1 MGLTYQWQV
10 STDSTATVF
19 VDLQD
24 GPLVSGS
31 KTQTLTFNNLTV
43 ADNNKK
49 YRVVVGS
56 EDFNVAPIVSD
67 AATLF
72 TAPSIT
78 LSTIPDIVTT
88 ATTATFSVT
97 GVANTGTISYQWQK
111 RVPCAPTATEPCFIN
126 LIDQAGSVSG
136 SLSPNLVLSGL
147 TSSVHNNSQYRV
159 VASAQCCGTTAI
171 TQSSNIATLQVATQ
185 GQTLF
190 ITKDLTDV
198 TIATDKSASLSIEIQ
213 TTTTNSAQVP
223 VTFTWQKLVGTTW
236 TGLSNPQ
243 PIQNTVINPTLI
255 LYKQTL
261 QITGAIDGES
271 YRVIVGDGRT
281 SATSSAAKTKNPA
294 TCKGC
299 GGSGTGDPHFYIG
312 NNNSYGFDDNPIV
325 NGHKEI
331 VMLYLR
337 NKKDNTEHIL
347 TCKNTGTFGK
357 SSPYNVERTSYIQ
370 KKDGQ
375 LVGARIND
383 AKADMMGVVMMN
395 ASAGRFGFTW
405 TILDPSNISKA
416 QDLDIVI
423 GGAWYWMC
431 KSLIQYLKKNPAF
444 MSLGWPYI
452 GWIHADGIGLGLAP
466 YGLIRENFEI
476 DNLYLNNSGSSN
488 IDGLYLASS
497 KDDKNNIRY
506 NKDNSA
512 YSIIRDRGLWQI
524 KSRILS
530 PIAMTRVSDTKFTIS
545 VSNYAD
551 AESLSIGL
559 GVGSSAAGVISG
571 NPVIS
576 AISYKYPTQARARED
591 QIPITA
597 EITVTGGQILQAG
610 SVIFGYF
617 VETTNGTNT
626 ITLPNLFT
634 ASDIYTGQKIIVNGA
649 TAANTT
655 ISNINGNTIT
665 LSSNCT
671 ATGRFPLEI
680 IYAES
685 FEDNATSPELSE
697 GWLKNKNII
706 SNIKLLPLLSSPEGL
721 SKISE
726 DISNNPRFW
735 HELSLALSG
744 KPIDGTPINSILS
757 QPQDTAS
764 INGTASFTVS
774 AEFANSRYQWQKS
787 VDNGVSWTDI
797 AGATSAT
804 LVVNTIRSD
813 NGTLFRAKVDNL
825 LTSNSAKLSVPSTL
839 KIQQEPSNTS
849 AVNLQAAF
857 GIIASGVQ
865 PITYQWQKSDDNGIN
880 FFNVPNNNLPTL
892 SLSNL
897 KAEDDNDLY
906 RVSVADGAG
915 DSYVSAAYKLSV
927 NPVLSISS
935 QPTNQTASE
944 EETASFS
951 VSGVCN
957 NGPLQYQW
965 EVSTN
970 NGISYSIV
978 QDPSYSGALNLS
990 GLKIYDNNKLYRAK
1004 LISDIKNNFIYSS
1017 GARLFVPNSI
1027 TIVSHPSNTVSSSG
1041 NATFSISANSSQ
1053 PPLTYQWQK
1062 QIPQSNNWSDISA
1075 ATGSTINVSGL
1086 KLVDDNTKYRV
1097 ILTDQRGSVYSN
1109 EAIVDTTP
1117 QLSIVQN
1124 ISGYT
1129 SNDYKLRLT
1138 LVASVLTTTLEN
1150 TPTNLAYS
1158 WEKANPGSNL
1168 FSPITGI
1175 PSDQNYILG
1184 DLKVSDSGVRY
1195 RAKLTL
1201 PGARDL
1207 YSNTAQINVPES
1219 ITVNIKSPSVA
1230 KTNYPNT
1237 DITLSVDA
1245 TTKVPPLSY
1254 QWQKASTTNAQISY
1268 QFPNNDPFYDRV
1280 GLLMEMS
1287 GVSGTRAFVDSTDK
1301 TYIIPY
1307 RDDTVYNTSADIKLS
1322 NLDFKSAPTSARF
1335 NDIYSHLRIF
1345 DSGNVLYFG
1354 DKNFTIEYWY
1364 KPTIYSEMS
1373 VVSRRKGNVWPVY
1386 GNVGWTLSSTRFR
1399 AKIGE
1404 TWRDDWIDDNA
1415 NLPNIP
1421 VNEWT
1426 HVALTRYNNTY
1437 RLFRNGAMV
1446 GSFFNSS
1453 ALDETSG
1460 PLVIGTSSSVQING
1474 TENNYSL
1481 IGFLD
1486 NLRIT
1491 VGLARYTQNFIPDTL
1506 IDSEYQATVSSS
1518 NFANI
1523 PNATG
1528 NILRLEGLTSNNNLE
1543 KYRVVLTD
1551 PVSTVIV
1558 EN

>member
-19 VDLQD
+19 ADLQD
-24 GPLVSGS
+24 GPLVSGT
-31 KTQTLTFNNLTV
+31 KTPTLTFNNLTV
-43 ADNNKK
+43 ADNSKK

-78 LSTIPDIVTT
+78 LSTIPDIATT

-111 RVPCAPTATEPCFIN
+111 RVPCAPTAAEPCFIN
-126 LIDQAGSVSG
+126 LIDQVGAVSG
-136 SLSPNLVLSGL
+136 SISPNLVLSGL
-147 TSSVHNNSQYRV
+147 TASVHNNSQYRV

-171 TQSSNIATLQVATQ
+171 TQSSNTATLQVATQ

-190 ITKDLTDV
+190 ITKDLTDA
-198 TIATDKSASLSIEIQ
+198 TIATNKSASLSIEIQ
-213 TTTTNSAQVP
+213 TTTTNSTQVP
-223 VTFTWQKLVGTTW
+223 VTFTWQKLVGGNW
-236 TGLSNPQ
+236 TGITNTQ
-243 PIQNTVINPTLI
+243 PIENTVLSPTLI

-261 QITGAIDGES
+261 QITGAVDGES
-271 YRVIVGDGRT
+271 YRVVVGDGR
-281 SATSSAAKTKNPA
+281 SSSTSSSAKTKNPA
-294 TCKGC
+294 TCTGC

-312 NNNSYGFDDNPIV
+312 GSYGFDDNPII

-331 VMLYLR
+331 VMLYLK

-405 TILDPSNISKA
+405 SILDPANINKA
-416 QDLDIVI
+416 QDLDIII

-466 YGLIRENFEI
+466 YELVRENFEI
-476 DNLYLNNSGSSN
+476 DNLYLNNSGSAN
-488 IDGLYLASS
+488 IDGLYIASS
-497 KDDKNNIRY
+497 KDDPNTTRY

-512 YSIIRDRGLWQI
+512 YSIMRDRGVWQI
-524 KSRILS
+524 K
-530 PIAMTRVSDTKFTIS
+530 TRVLAPISMSKISDTKFTIS

-551 AESLSIGL
+551 AESLSVGL
-559 GVGSSAAGVISG
+559 GVGSSVAGVVSG

-576 AISYKYPTQARARED
+576 AISYKYPTQARAMETATS
-591 QIPITA
+591 ISA
-597 EITVTGGQILQAG
+597 EITVTGGTILTNG
-610 SVIFGYF
+610 SVNFGYF
-617 VETTNGTNT
+617 VNTTSGSNGV
-626 ITLPNLFT
+626 TLPSIFG
-634 ASDIYTGQKIIVNGA
+634 ASDIYIGQKIIITGA

-655 ISNINGNTIT
+655 ISVINGSAIT
-665 LSSNCT
+665 LGSNCT

-685 FEDNATSPELSE
+685 FEDNASSPDLSS

-706 SNIKLLPLLSSPEGL
+706 PNIKLLPLLSSAEGL

-735 HELSLALSG
+735 NELSLALSG
-744 KPIDGTPINSILS
+744 KPLDGTPVNSIVS
-757 QPQDTAS
+757 QPKDVAS
-764 INGTASFTVS
+764 INGTASFSVV

-787 VDNGVSWTDI
+787 TNNGVSWTDI
-797 AGATSAT
+797 AGATNST
-804 LVVNTIRSD
+804 LVINAIRSD

-839 KIQQEPSNTS
+839 KIQQEPANVS
-849 AVNLQAAF
+849 AVNLQAIF
-857 GIIASGVQ
+857 GVVASGVQ

-880 FFNVPNNNLPTL
+880 FSNIANNNLPTL

-906 RVSVADGAG
+906 KVSVADGAG
-915 DSYVSAAYKLSV
+915 DSYSSAAYKLSV
-927 NPVLSISS
+927 NPVVSVVS

-951 VSGVCN
+951 VSGVCD
-957 NGPLQYQW
+957 NGPFKYQW

-970 NGISYSIV
+970 NGVSYAVV
-978 QDPSYSGALNLS
+978 QEPSYSGNLNLS
-990 GLKIYDNNKLYRAK
+990 GLKIYDNNKLYRAR
-1004 LISDIKNNFIYSS
+1004 LVSDIKNNFVYSS
-1017 GARLFVPNSI
+1017 GARLFVPNSL
-1027 TIVSHPSNTVSSSG
+1027 TIVNNPANTISSSG
-1041 NATFSISANSSQ
+1041 NATFSVAANSSQ
-1053 PPLTYQWQK
+1053 PPLSYQWQR
-1062 QIPQSNNWSDISA
+1062 QSPQSTSWLDIVSG
-1075 ATGSTINVSGL
+1075 TGSTLNVSGL

-1097 ILTDQRGSVYSN
+1097 VLTDQRGSVYSN

-1117 QLSIVQN
+1117 HLSITQN

-1129 SNDYKLRLT
+1129 SNNYKLSLT
-1138 LVASVLTTTLEN
+1138 LVASVLATTLEN
-1150 TPTNLAYS
+1150 SSTNLAYS
-1158 WEKANPGSNL
+1158 WEKANPGSSL
-1168 FSPITGI
+1168 FAPITGI
-1175 PSDQNYILG
+1175 PSNQNYLLG
-1184 DLKVSDSGVRY
+1184 DLKVADSGVRY

-1201 PGARDL
+1201 PGARDV
-1207 YSNTAQINVPES
+1207 YSNIAQIDVPES
-1219 ITVNIKSPSVA
+1219 ISVNIKSQLIA

-1254 QWQKASTTNAQISY
+1254 QWQKASTSNAQISY

-1287 GVSGTRAFVDSTDK
+1287 GVSGTRAFVDSSDK

-1307 RDDTVYNTSADIKLS
+1307 RDETVYNQSADIKLS
-1322 NLDFKSAPTSARF
+1322 SLDFKSPPTSARF
-1335 NDIYSHLRIF
+1335 NDIYSHLRVV
-1345 DSGNVLYFG
+1345 DSGNVLSFG
-1354 DKNFTIEYWY
+1354 NKSFTIEYWY

-1404 TWRDDWIDDNA
+1404 VWRDDWIDDNVS
-1415 NLPNIP
+1415 LPNIP
-1421 VNEWT
+1421 INEWS

-1437 RLFRNGAMV
+1437 RLFRNGSLV

-1453 ALDETSG
+1453 PLDETSG
-1460 PLVIGTSSSVQING
+1460 PLVIGTSSSVHING
-1474 TENNYSL
+1474 TEHSYSL
-1481 IGFLD
+1481 VGFLD

-1491 VGLARYTQNFIPDTL
+1491 VGLARYTQNFTPDTL
-1506 IDSEYQATVSSS
+1506 IDSEYQATITGS
-1518 NFANI
+1518 NFTDI
-1523 PNATG
+1523 PSATG
-1528 NILRLEGLTSNNNLE
+1528 NILKLEGLTSNNNLE
-1543 KYRVVLTD
+1543 RYRVVLTD

>member
-24 GPLVSGS
+24 GPLVSGT
-31 KTQTLTFNNLTV
+31 KTQTLIFNNLTV

-56 EDFNVAPIVSD
+56 TDFNVAPIVSD

-78 LSTIPDIVTT
+78 LSTLSDIATT
-88 ATTATFSVT
+88 NTTATFSVT

-111 RVPCAPTATEPCFIN
+111 RVPCAPTATEPCFVN
-126 LIDQAGSVSG
+126 LIDQAGAVSG
-136 SLSPNLVLSGL
+136 SLTPNLVLSGL
-147 TSSVHNNSQYRV
+147 TAAVHNNSQYRV

-190 ITKDLTDV
+190 IIKDLID
-198 TIATDKSASLSIEIQ
+198 TIIGTDKSASFNIEIQ
-213 TTTTNSAQVP
+213 TTTTNSAPVP
-223 VTFTWQKLVGTTW
+223 VTFTWQKLVGGNWTT
-236 TGLSNPQ
+236 LSNTQ
-243 PIQNTVINPTLI
+243 PIQSTTLSPTLI

-261 QITGAIDGES
+261 QIAGAVDGES
-271 YRVIVGDGRT
+271 YRVLVGDNRS
-281 SATSSAAKTKNPA
+281 SATSSVAKTKNPA
-294 TCKGC
+294 NCTSC

-312 NNNSYGFDDNPIV
+312 NNNSYGFDDNPII

-331 VMLYLR
+331 VMLYLK

-370 KKDGQ
+370 KKNGQ
-375 LVGARIND
+375 LVGTRIDN

-395 ASAGRFGFTW
+395 AGSGRFGFTW
-405 TILDPSNISKA
+405 SILDPANINKA
-416 QDLDIVI
+416 QDLDIII

-466 YGLIRENFEI
+466 YGLVRENFEI
-476 DNLYLNNSGSSN
+476 DNLYLNNSGSAN
-488 IDGLYLASS
+488 IDGLYIASS
-497 KDDKNNIRY
+497 KDDKNSTRY

-512 YSIIRDRGLWQI
+512 YSIIRDRGVWQI
-524 KSRILS
+524 KTRVLS
-530 PIAMTRVSDTKFTIS
+530 PISMTKISDTKFTIS
-545 VSNYAD
+545 ISNYAD
-551 AESLSIGL
+551 AESLSVGL
-559 GVGSSAAGVISG
+559 GVGSNTAGVLSG
-571 NPVIS
+571 NPIIS
-576 AISYKYPTQARARED
+576 AISYKYPTQARAMETATS
-591 QIPITA
+591 ISA
-597 EITVTGGQILQAG
+597 EITISGGQILQAG
-610 SVIFGYF
+610 SVFFGYF
-617 VETTNGTNT
+617 VNTTSGNNNV
-626 ITLPNLFT
+626 TLPSIFSQADT
-634 ASDIYTGQKIIVNGA
+634 YIGQKIIITGA
-649 TAANTT
+649 TTANTT
-655 ISNINGNTIT
+655 ISAINGSTIT

-685 FEDNATSPELSE
+685 FEDNAASPDLCG

-706 SNIKLLPLLSSPEGL
+706 PNIKLLPLLSSAEGL

-744 KPIDGTPINSILS
+744 KPLDGTPVNSIVTH
-757 QPQDTAS
+757 PKDTAS
-764 INGTASFTVS
+764 INGTAFFEVS
-774 AEFANSRYQWQKS
+774 AEFASSKYQWQKS
-787 VDNGVSWTDI
+787 TDKGVSWTDI
-797 AGATSAT
+797 TGATNAT
-804 LVVNTIRSD
+804 LIVNTIRSD

-825 LTSNSAKLSVPSTL
+825 LTSNIAKLSVPSTL
-839 KIQQEPSNTS
+839 KIQQEPSNVS
-849 AVNLQAAF
+849 AVNLQAVF
-857 GIIASGVQ
+857 GIVASGVQ

-880 FFNVPNNNLPTL
+880 FSNIPNNNLSTL

-906 RVSVADGAG
+906 KVSVTDGAG
-915 DSYVSAAYKLSV
+915 DSYASAPYKLSI
-927 NPVLSISS
+927 NPVVSVVS

-944 EETASFS
+944 EETAVFS

-957 NGPLQYQW
+957 NGPLKYQW

-970 NGISYSIV
+970 NGASYAVV
-978 QDPSYSGALNLS
+978 QEPSYSGSLSLS

-1004 LISDIKNNFIYSS
+1004 LISDIKNNFVYSS
-1017 GARLFVPNSI
+1017 GARLFVPNSL
-1027 TIVSHPSNTVSSSG
+1027 TIVNHPANTISSSG
-1041 NATFSISANSSQ
+1041 NATFTVAANSSQ
-1053 PPLTYQWQK
+1053 PPLSYQWQ
-1062 QIPQSNNWSDISA
+1062 IQSSQSPSWLDIVA
-1075 ATGSTINVSGL
+1075 GTGATLNISGL
-1086 KLVDDNTKYRV
+1086 RLVDDNTKYRV

-1150 TPTNLAYS
+1150 TPTNLAYF

-1307 RDDTVYNTSADIKLS
+1307 RDDTIYNTSADIKLS

-1460 PLVIGTSSSVQING
+1460 PLVIGTSSSVQINS

-1481 IGFLD
+1481 VGFLD

-1491 VGLARYTQNFIPDTL
+1491 VGLARYTQNFVPDTL
-1506 IDSEYQATVSSS
+1506 IDSEYQAIITGS
-1518 NFANI
+1518 NFTDI
-1523 PNATG
+1523 PSATG
-1528 NILRLEGLTSNNNLE
+1528 NVLKLEGLTSNNNLE
-1543 KYRVVLTD
+1543 RYRVVLTD